1 MKYEIFR
8 TRQFKKDYKN
18 LSDDNKNLIKD
29 IILQLALDIPLDEKY
44 LDHKLIGDYMCCREC
59 HVKSDLLLIY
69 KINSELSELA
79 LVRVGKHSD
88 LFQ

>member
-18 LSDDNKNLIKD
+18 LSDVNKKLIKD
-29 IILQLALDIPLDEKY
+29 IILQLALDVSLDEKY
-44 LDHKLIGDYMCCREC
+44 LDHKLIGNYMGCREC

-69 KINSELSELA
+69 RINSELSEL
-79 LVRVGKHSD
+79 L
-88 LFQ
+88 